1 MRGMKVSV
9 SLSAADLAFLDEYA
23 RSSGAPS
30 RSAVL
35 HEAVRMLRERQLGD
49 AYEQAWDEWAAS
61 DDASAWDG
69 LSGEGLASDATR

>member
-1 MRGMKVSV
+1 MKVSV

-30 RSAVL
+30 RSAVM

-49 AYEQAWDEWAAS
+49 AYEQAWDEWATAS
-61 DDASAWDG
+61 DDSAAWDG
-69 LSGEGLASDATR
+69 LSGDGLAADAPR

>member
-1 MRGMKVSV
+1 MKVSV
-9 SLSAADLAFLDEYA
+9 SLSSADLAFVDEYA

-35 HEAVRMLRERQLGD
+35 HEAVRLLRERQLGD

-61 DDASAWDG
+61 DDAAAWDRT
-69 LSGEGLASDATR
+69 SGEGLTADAAR